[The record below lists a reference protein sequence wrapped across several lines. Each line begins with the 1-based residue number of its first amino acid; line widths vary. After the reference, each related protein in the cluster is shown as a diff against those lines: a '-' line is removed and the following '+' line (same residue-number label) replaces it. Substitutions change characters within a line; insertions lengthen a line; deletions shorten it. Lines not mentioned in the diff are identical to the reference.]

1 MRQFTNRQTNDY
13 CPEHFFSI
21 CPRFS
26 NSHIFY
32 LQVMDWSKR
41 SEEENDDDDE
51 DDNDN
56 DDNDKKHQK
65 LLSILFIS
73 DSSVTIKQF

>member
-1 MRQFTNRQTNDY
+1 MRQIKNRQTTDY

-41 SEEENDDDDE
+41 SEEKNDDDVE
-51 DDNDN
+51 DDN
-56 DDNDKKHQK
+56 DDNDKKHRK
-65 LLSILFIS
+65 MLSILFIS
-73 DSSVTIKQF
+73 YSGVTIKQF